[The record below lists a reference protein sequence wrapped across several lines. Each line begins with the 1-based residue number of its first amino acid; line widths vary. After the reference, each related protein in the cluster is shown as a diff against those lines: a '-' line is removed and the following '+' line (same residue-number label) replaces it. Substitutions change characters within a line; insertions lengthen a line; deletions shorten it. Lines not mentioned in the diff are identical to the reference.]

1 MMDKRTGKARHKHE
15 PPLRLR
21 IRWLAG
27 TAMLLATAL
36 LVSLPLTLRTTDNI
50 EQMFDT
56 RAYASAVNDT
66 ALAIITQTKTNARRY
81 NERLASGNDLESE
94 TARQTETIPEYAQ
107 QLVIS
112 LGGMT
117 SCWACRRELA
127 CGRRRTLARNIAAH
141 RRQRHPCRNHRT

>member
-66 ALAIITQTKTNARRY
+66 A
-81 NERLASGNDLESE
+81 
-94 TARQTETIPEYAQ
+94 
-107 QLVIS
+107 
-112 LGGMT
+112 
-117 SCWACRRELA
+117 
-127 CGRRRTLARNIAAH
+127 RNIAAH